1 MSAKKIFKNAAI
13 GLISVSAVSFLL
25 NITIPSDIVINENS
39 KISLKTFPML
49 KANAYSVANLSQP
62 EVEVDNGLINISSK
76 ECGNFNYDLKLMDTI
91 PIKNIN
97 VSVIPKKYVI
107 PSGESIGVKMY
118 TDGLLV
124 VYVSEVNGI
133 DGIQY
138 TPARDAGLCEGDRIL
153 SVDGYEL
160 TTNEEFSEYINN
172 VKQQVHLRVARE
184 GEFFETDIVPAVSD
198 DNKYKV
204 GMWVR
209 DSTAGIGTMTYY
221 EPETNV
227 YAALGHAI
235 CDTDTGSILK
245 ISQGALM
252 ECDIISVK
260 KGQSGI
266 PGELCGSF
274 SGAEIGTITENNEF
288 GIYGKLTR
296 EYDNKGNLTEVATRF
311 QTKEGPA
318 EILCD
323 IDGSGV
329 KSYPVEITKISKTAA
344 LDNKGLVIKI
354 VDGGL
359 LEKTGGIVQ
368 GMSGAPILQNGML
381 VGAVTHV
388 FVNDPTRGYGIF
400 AENMIDIT
408 NGMN

>member
-1 MSAKKIFKNAAI
+1 MA
-13 GLISVSAVSFLL
+13 GLSLML
-25 NITIPSDIVINENS
+25 NITVPSDVVINENS
-39 KISLKTFPML
+39 KISLKVFPMF
-49 KANAYSVANLSQP
+49 KVNAQNAADTEFP
-62 EVEVDNGLINISSK
+62 EVEADNGFINITAR
-76 ECGNFNYDLKLMDTI
+76 ECGNFDYNLNLMDTI

-97 VSVIPKKYVI
+97 VSVVPKKYVV

-124 VYVSEVNGI
+124 VYVSEVNGS

-138 TPARDAGLCEGDRIL
+138 TPAKDAGIREGDRIL
-153 SVDGYEL
+153 SIDNHEL
-160 TTNEEFSEYINN
+160 TTNEEFSEYVNN
-172 VKQQVHLRVARE
+172 VKRQVHLKVARE
-184 GEFFETDIVPAVSD
+184 DEIFETDIVPVVSS

-221 EPETNV
+221 EPQTDV

-260 KGQSGI
+260 KGESGI

-274 SGAEIGTITENNEF
+274 SGMEIGTITENNEF
-288 GIYGKLTR
+288 GIYGKLTQQF
-296 EYDNKGNLTEVATRF
+296 DNKENLTEVATRF
-311 QTKEGPA
+311 QIKEGPA

-323 IDGSGV
+323 IDGTGV
-329 KSYPVEITKISKTAA
+329 KNYSVDITKISKDAVR
-344 LDNKGLVIKI
+344 DNKGLIIKI
-354 VDGGL
+354 TDEAL

-388 FVNDPTRGYGIF
+388 FVNDPTKGYGIF

-408 NGMN
+408 NRIV